1 VKKWLRWAETE
12 LGYPALRHVNA
23 LQPTAEL
30 RPLADQQTD
39 ERDLMPYPLLNRIER
54 LAFYDRLGPRQV
66 LATLEGEGT
75 GFDQGQL
82 KTYVRRFYTLWSRN
96 QWKRERYAPSFHLD
110 DYNVDPRSWLRFPI
124 LSGGFAE
131 ELAAL

>member
-1 VKKWLRWAETE
+1 
-12 LGYPALRHVNA
+12 
-23 LQPTAEL
+23 
-30 RPLADQQTD
+30 
-39 ERDLMPYPLLNRIER
+39 MPYTLLNRIER
-54 LAFYDRLGPRQV
+54 LAFYDRLSPRQV
-66 LATLEGEGT
+66 LAMLEGEGT
-75 GFDQGQL
+75 GFDEEQL

-131 ELAAL
+131 ELAGL

>member
-1 VKKWLRWAETE
+1 
-12 LGYPALRHVNA
+12 
-23 LQPTAEL
+23 
-30 RPLADQQTD
+30 
-39 ERDLMPYPLLNRIER
+39 LMPYTLLNRIER
-54 LAFYDRLGPRQV
+54 LAFYDRLAPAAV
-66 LATLEGEGT
+66 LAQLIAEDPAT
-75 GFDQGQL
+75 DAGQL
-82 KTYVRRFYTLWSRN
+82 RTYVRRFYQLWSRN